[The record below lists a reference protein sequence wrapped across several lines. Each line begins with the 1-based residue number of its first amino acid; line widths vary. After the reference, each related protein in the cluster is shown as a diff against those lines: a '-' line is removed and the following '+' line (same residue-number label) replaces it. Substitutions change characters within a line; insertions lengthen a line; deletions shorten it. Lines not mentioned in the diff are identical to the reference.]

1 MAEAQRTCR
10 FKGVAIVD
18 RALCACLPHD
28 TETAAKE
35 EQPAASTAAA
45 AAAGRKRQRQ
55 RQVEGDA
62 ASGQQPAQQR
72 RRQGGEQEDVEVVDL
87 TKARERMRGA
97 VGIAVCFDQV
107 AG

>member
-1 MAEAQRTCR
+1 MAEAQRTC
-10 FKGVAIVD
+10 GVAIVD
-18 RALCACLPHD
+18 RALCAFLPHD
-28 TETAAKE
+28 TETATKE

-45 AAAGRKRQRQ
+45 AVAAGRKRQRQ
-55 RQVEGDA
+55 RQVEGAA

-87 TKARERMRGA
+87 TKARESMRSA
-97 VGIAVCFDQV
+97 VGIAICFDQA